1 LDRDVRRS
9 ISVEGRRSDQS
20 TRGGPAGIKGLAL
33 GEHVPDGGGELA
45 GDLDPGNLAAPLAA
59 EASLGV
65 LVPLAVDGVTGGVGG
80 RLDERPAQVLGTVA
94 RQRSPVV
101 PAARLADEGA
111 QAGLPGELLGGREP

>member
-1 LDRDVRRS
+1 MDRDVRRS

-45 GDLDPGNLAAPLAA
+45 GDLDPGNLRSALTA
-59 EASLGV
+59 EALLGV
-65 LVPLAVDGVTGGVGG
+65 LVPVAIRRVPGGVGG
-80 RLDERPAQVLGTVA
+80 RLDEGPAEVLGTVA